1 MNNDGTVMSSSEEDY
16 GRRKDQ
22 GLPSFGPVRREM
34 PITQPSRGAE
44 WATEDVSGGRFI
56 VA

>member
-1 MNNDGTVMSSSEEDY
+1 MNSSEEDY
-16 GRRKDQ
+16 GSRKDKE
-22 GLPSFGPVRREM
+22 LTSFGPMKKEM

-44 WATEDVSGGRFI
+44 WAIEYESGGRFI